1 MSQACIILADQL
13 SLNLSSLSHLDKK
26 RDLVALFE
34 IVDVEKNKGVNM
46 HCDNC
51 GHNAHCGV
59 PLYEDAE
66 DGVTGE
72 SYKYEICKH
81 CRCNDCTP
89 LDYGN

>member
-1 MSQACIILADQL
+1 
-13 SLNLSSLSHLDKK
+13 
-26 RDLVALFE
+26 
-34 IVDVEKNKGVNM
+34 M
-46 HCDNC
+46 HCNNC
-51 GHNAHCGV
+51 GHNSHCGV
-59 PLYEDAE
+59 PFYEDAE

>member
-1 MSQACIILADQL
+1 
-13 SLNLSSLSHLDKK
+13 
-26 RDLVALFE
+26 
-34 IVDVEKNKGVNM
+34 M

-81 CRCNDCTP
+81 CRCDDCTP
-89 LDYGN
+89 LDYCN

>member
-1 MSQACIILADQL
+1 MPKTGISYHINRRK
-13 SLNLSSLSHLDKK
+13 SRKRKNL
-26 RDLVALFE
+26 
-34 IVDVEKNKGVNM
+34 KNKGVNM